1 MKRREQGVALITALL
16 IVALAVTAAVG
27 MAMRGQA
34 DIRRS
39 SAVFERDLSREIAL
53 GAEKM
58 VLQVLEQVEDA
69 DELMWDTC
77 LSPVLPFEVDQVR
90 LQATL
95 DNMRCRF
102 NLNALASGNEDMQAE
117 FARLVDRVAQDSGVA
132 MPAGSQLALAVTD
145 WMNPETD
152 DPIYQLQDPPRLSAN
167 RTMLVASEL
176 ASVNGMSAEAWQA
189 LAPYVTASPSDQ
201 SPIDVERSSDLIK
214 AVFSDRAQP
223 GDDAPWFMRLQI
235 VAHFG
240 ERNFYQCT
248 LLDAPNGKVV
258 LREQSACEP

>member
-1 MKRREQGVALITALL
+1 
-16 IVALAVTAAVG
+16 
-27 MAMRGQA
+27 
-34 DIRRS
+34 
-39 SAVFERDLSREIAL
+39 
-53 GAEKM
+53 
-58 VLQVLEQVEDA
+58 
-69 DELMWDTC
+69 
-77 LSPVLPFEVDQVR
+77 VLPFEVDQVR

-117 FARLVDRVAQDSGVA
+117 FARLVDRVAQDSGVV

-189 LAPYVTASPSDQ
+189 LAPYVTAYPSDQ